1 MELKRGQLVKNV
13 GAKTFRLAIVSRVWQ
28 SKPSFSP
35 QVEVIW
41 IYYPSHPEMVGQT
54 TQMDSRR
61 FKGHSVGPSC
71 GYEIIQD
78 ETGKPAAPL
87 ER

>member
-13 GAKTFRLAIVSRVWQ
+13 GAKTFRLAIISRVWQ

-41 IYYPSHPEMVGQT
+41 IHYPAHPEMVGKT

-71 GYEIIQD
+71 GYVIVQD
-78 ETGKPAAPL
+78 ETGKPVPPF

>member
-1 MELKRGQLVKNV
+1 MELKRGQLVKNT
-13 GAKTFRLAIVSRVWQ
+13 GARTIRLAIVSRIWQ

-41 IYYPSHPEMVGQT
+41 IYHPSHPEMVGQT

-61 FKGHSVGPSC
+61 FAGHGLGGAS

-87 ER
+87 DK